1 LNQSG
6 RPDVFTDVGAHKA
19 AAHNRKDRAV
29 RRIIN
34 KAVAG
39 VGVLGVATGIVLA
52 SAAPASAEPTAAAAT
67 ARPGILTVCA
77 SGTYNARV
85 VVKGRDG
92 QGNNGLQNALT
103 SQVAAPNTC
112 ADVGISGTLGQGDV
126 NVFVE
131 GDFGNGFQD
140 IGVGTFNNLSA
151 GAVTTAFGDG
161 LNQATADFAQANGQA
176 TPLKR
181 A

>member
-1 LNQSG
+1 MSA
-6 RPDVFTDVGAHKA
+6 AHKA
-19 AAHNRKDRAV
+19 AGHNRKDRAV

-34 KAVAG
+34 KALVG

-52 SAAPASAEPTAAAAT
+52 SAVPAAAEPTAAAAT

-77 SGTYNARV
+77 NGTYNARV

-103 SQVAAPNTC
+103 SPVAAPNTC

-151 GAVTTAFGDG
+151 GRSPPHS
-161 LNQATADFAQANGQA
+161 ATGSFRPRQILRWPTDRR
-176 TPLKR
+176 PRSRERDLK